1 MLRGRFIMINT
12 YIKKNDLTYV
22 ESNKLIDTENKLVVA
37 RCKGWVQWVKVV
49 KMDKLT
55 VLK

>member
-1 MLRGRFIMINT
+1 MINA

-37 RCKGWVQWVKVV
+37 RCKVWVQWVKVV

-55 VLK
+55 VIK